1 MYCPKCGTEN
11 SDGVQLCRSCSWVL
25 GSASTVGIA
34 PDAKTSKLAVT
45 ALVLAILSPFTFC
58 ITVIPAVIFGIVGLL
73 KIEKSA
79 GRLKGKGLAI
89 AGIAASGAI
98 IPFALMMGILM
109 PALAKVRA
117 SARQVTCAINL
128 KQIGVMVQL
137 YAADNDKRY
146 PAADKWCD
154 ALKPYCGSGR
164 RMFCCPSTQKKLC
177 YYAVSPNAE
186 PNSPPDMVLLFETN
200 KNVENQYGG
209 PEILSTDNHRGK
221 GCNILFNDLHA
232 EFVKTEDLKKLKWA
246 AEQKN

>member
-1 MYCPKCGTEN
+1 MYCPKCGAEN
-11 SDGVQLCRSCSWVL
+11 PDGIQLCRSCSWVL
-25 GSASTVGIA
+25 AGVSTVGIA
-34 PDAKTSKLAVT
+34 PDAKTSGLAVT
-45 ALVLAILSPFTFC
+45 ALVLAILGLFTFC
-58 ITVIPAVIFGIVGLL
+58 ITAIPAMIFGIVGLF

-89 AGIAASGAI
+89 AGIAAPVAI
-98 IPFALMMGILM
+98 LPLMMGILM
-109 PALAKVRA
+109 PALAKVRT
-117 SARQVTCAINL
+117 SARQVACAVNL

-137 YAADNDKRY
+137 YAADNDKQY

-164 RMFCCPSTQKKLC
+164 KIFCCPSTKGKLC
-177 YYAVSPNAE
+177 SYAVNPYAK

-221 GCNILFNDLHA
+221 GCNILFNDLRV
-232 EFVKTEDLKKLKWA
+232 EFVKSEDLKKLKWA